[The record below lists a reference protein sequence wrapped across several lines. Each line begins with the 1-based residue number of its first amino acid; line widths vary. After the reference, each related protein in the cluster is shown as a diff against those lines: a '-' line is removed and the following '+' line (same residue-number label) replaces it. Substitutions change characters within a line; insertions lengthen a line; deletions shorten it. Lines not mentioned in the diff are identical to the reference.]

1 LKAPELDTQ
10 RSEAEARVRVAQL
23 QRSEAAARVSSL
35 RAQRI
40 EAEARLASDE
50 KTFERMKAAS
60 ATPGVIAGNEVDI
73 AARTVEAARAR
84 VRSWEESEK
93 AAQAQVKA
101 IEENVR
107 ALGNAASSAQ
117 SVENY
122 LRITAP
128 FDGVITERNVH
139 PGSLAG
145 PSAPMPMLRL
155 QQVTPLRLVIAVPE
169 GEVAGIR
176 RGVILSFTV
185 PAFPG
190 EAFTGS
196 VARVGQT
203 LEQKTR
209 TMPVE
214 LEVANGARR
223 LAPGMFPEVIWP
235 SRRARPS
242 LFVPP
247 GAIASTTERTFL
259 VRVRDGVTEWID
271 VKRGAAMR
279 HEGGDLIEVFGD
291 IAPGD
296 QVAARGTDELR
307 AGTRVVAKPA
317 TTPRM
322 NP

>member
-1 LKAPELDTQ
+1 
-10 RSEAEARVRVAQL
+10 
-23 QRSEAAARVSSL
+23 
-35 RAQRI
+35 
-40 EAEARLASDE
+40 
-50 KTFERMKAAS
+50 
-60 ATPGVIAGNEVDI
+60 
-73 AARTVEAARAR
+73 
-84 VRSWEESEK
+84 
-93 AAQAQVKA
+93 
-101 IEENVR
+101 
-107 ALGNAASSAQ
+107 
-117 SVENY
+117 
-122 LRITAP
+122 
-128 FDGVITERNVH
+128 
-139 PGSLAG
+139 
-145 PSAPMPMLRL
+145 
-155 QQVTPLRLVIAVPE
+155 
-169 GEVAGIR
+169 
-176 RGVILSFTV
+176 V

-190 EAFTGS
+190 ETFNGS
-196 VARVGQT
+196 VARIGQT

-235 SRRARPS
+235 SRRPRPS

-279 HEGGDLIEVFGD
+279 HEGTDLIEVFGD

-317 TTPRM
+317 TTPKM